1 MLRLR
6 KLDSKEVNLIKRG
19 WGQNMVMKLRVKSE
33 INLFDKANLDVVKK
47 SIKIW
52 MKSQVFLRSKISKTN
67 DEYFFEY
74 SNDDIDCSNLKLL
87 RATNN
92 RIADREMISRLL
104 FDYILS
110 NEIDPDKES
119 NCLLW
124 KLYIF
129 EIDCNVYDFI
139 AIFHH
144 SITQGK
150 TGFLNLCELLR
161 TIDHVH
167 KNEPIDLKEGAVFP
181 GCASLFDF
189 ALGYNSSVNTPVCKV
204 PSFVDP
210 KKAKENS
217 LNILK
222 GVDFESDISYV
233 DSGTRFEA
241 SLDDLVRISRVN
253 FIKYEE
259 LNLGTKKNKTKY
271 TGKKFI
277 KNCINKIK

>member
-19 WGQNMVMKLRVKSE
+19 WGQNMVMKLRIKSE
-33 INLFDKANLDVVKK
+33 INLFDKANLEVVKK

-52 MKSQVFLRSKISKTN
+52 IKSQVFLRSKISKTN

-74 SNDDIDCSNLKLL
+74 SNDDFDCSNLKLL

-167 KNEPIDLKEGAVFP
+167 KNEPIDLKEGLVFP

-189 ALGYNSSVNTPVCKV
+189 ALGYNSSVSTPVCKV
-204 PSFVDP
+204 PSFVNP
-210 KKAKENS
+210 EKAKENS
-217 LNILK
+217 LNSLRAS
-222 GVDFESDISYV
+222 DFESEIFNV
-233 DSGTRFEA
+233 DSGLRFEA
-241 SLDDLVRISRVN
+241 SLDDLVQISRVN

-259 LNLGTKKNKTKY
+259 LNLGTQKNKKLLN
-271 TGKKFI
+271 I
-277 KNCINKIK
+277 KHLFKIVLIK

>member
-19 WGQNMVMKLRVKSE
+19 WGQNMVMKLRIKSE
-33 INLFDKANLDVVKK
+33 IDLFDKSNLDVVKK

-74 SNDDIDCSNLKLL
+74 SNDDFDCSNLKLL

-92 RIADREMISRLL
+92 RKDDGEMISRLL

-167 KNEPIDLKEGAVFP
+167 KNEPIDLKEGSVFP

-189 ALGYNSSVNTPVCKV
+189 ALGYNSSVSTPVCKV

-210 KKAKENS
+210 KNAKEKSLNS
-217 LNILK
+217 LI
-222 GVDFESDISYV
+222 VSDFESDIFYV
-233 DSGTRFEA
+233 DSGLRFEE
-241 SLDDLVRISRVN
+241 SLDDLVRISQVN

-259 LNLGTKKNKTKY
+259 LNLGTQKNKKLLN
-271 TGKKFI
+271 I
-277 KNCINKIK
+277 KHLFKTVLIK

>member
-19 WGQNMVMKLRVKSE
+19 WGQNMVMKLRIKSE
-33 INLFDKANLDVVKK
+33 IDLFDKANLDVVKK

-52 MKSQVFLRSKISKTN
+52 MKSQVFLRSKISKTPSTN

-74 SNDDIDCSNLKLL
+74 SNDDFDCSNLKLL
-87 RATNN
+87 RATDN
-92 RIADREMISRLL
+92 RLGDREMISRLL

-161 TIDHVH
+161 TIDYVH
-167 KNEPIDLKEGAVFP
+167 KNEPIDLKEGSVFP
-181 GCASLFDF
+181 GCASASLFDF
-189 ALGYNSSVNTPVCKV
+189 ALGYNSSVSTPVCKV

-217 LNILK
+217 LNSLI
-222 GVDFESDISYV
+222 VSDFESEIFYV
-233 DSGTRFEA
+233 DSGLRFET
-241 SLDDLVRISRVN
+241 SLDDLFQISRVN

-259 LNLGTKKNKTKY
+259 LNLGTQNKK
-271 TGKKFI
+271 
-277 KNCINKIK
+277 